1 MEVSED
7 FKKNLKQE
15 DTKNKGFIKKNIGI
29 SSGCT
34 FIYKLEEFQ
43 EATLQQVKLLKFQV
57 GAPRFIK
64 CNVKV

>member
-29 SSGCT
+29 SSACT
-34 FIYKLEEFQ
+34 FIYKIEEFL
-43 EATLQQVKLLKFQV
+43 EVTL
-57 GAPRFIK
+57 
-64 CNVKV
+64 